1 MHLFCA
7 IGKWPKL
14 EANGANVKFM
24 RGGGE
29 WRQIRPTCY
38 IFFWAREG
46 SQYRCILRH
55 FFIIS
60 SFFDTVSEKCV
71 KGTVSQEFVLTET
84 GGLD

>member
-38 IFFWAREG
+38 IFFGRENDRRTDAFYAIF
-46 SQYRCILRH
+46 S
-55 FFIIS
+55 
-60 SFFDTVSEKCV
+60 
-71 KGTVSQEFVLTET
+71 
-84 GGLD
+84 